1 MIKREIC
8 VRIFGRSQSPRTA
21 GLAGDGGNS
30 WATAISRRKSAST
43 LWMAKS
49 CGKITVITEFLP
61 DPPEQPR
68 KKMFFFYI
76 SVGILSPNF
85 HRSADNSPENTCIK
99 RKHTK
104 MTFFIIKNPQ
114 RSDFYRSR
122 RIWICRT
129 RSASRRSGRWRLG
142 LWSEDTT
149 IAAPAAVDLDW
160 SGATNRQIDGTRC
173 GRG

>member
-1 MIKREIC
+1 MLSENHSNNI
-8 VRIFGRSQSPRTA
+8 V
-21 GLAGDGGNS
+21 LAG
-30 WATAISRRKSAST
+30 SART
-43 LWMAKS
+43 
-49 CGKITVITEFLP
+49 TE
-61 DPPEQPR
+61 
-68 KKMFFFYI
+68 KKNVFFYI

-99 RKHTK
+99 RKYTK

-114 RSDFYRSR
+114 RSDFYRCR

-129 RSASRRSGRWRLG
+129 RSVSRRSGRWRLR

-160 SGATNRQIDGTRC
+160 SGATNRQIDGTRSW
-173 GRG
+173 GTSGTLWWRRQNPTHMPVYPSIATHVGSDSKSGHFVHFPSLPKVHKWII